1 MQKNW
6 ASIIVVFCVAVLVFA
21 GVLAFAN
28 QADENKTPMVPVN
41 YMQSVLSPDMQS
53 EIEAFIIT
61 RTDAIKLEMENRL
74 AEFSATI
81 DSKLAGVQSPP
92 SGQTQTPPEQNTPQD
107 TTPQVTTPPPSSSS
121 SQSGSFVLV
130 DVAVGKTLT
139 LGVGAEVLLRIGDAT
154 VAIDGGGGPAL
165 IDMTTGA
172 ELADGA
178 TLEKNHH
185 YLCTIDKRLIKPTSA
200 LKIFVR
206 GTYTVA

>member
-6 ASIIVVFCVAVLVFA
+6 ASIIIVFCVAVLVFA

-74 AEFSATI
+74 AEFRTTI
-81 DSKLAGVQSPP
+81 ENRLAGIETQP
-92 SGQTQTPPEQNTPQD
+92 GEQTQTTPEP
-107 TTPQVTTPPPSSSS
+107 TTPPQTTTPPATTTPPSTSASS
-121 SQSGSFVLV
+121 SFVLV

-139 LGVGAEVLLRIGDAT
+139 LGVGAEALLRIGDAT
-154 VAIDGGGGPAL
+154 VTLDGGGGVAL

-178 TLEKNHH
+178 ALEKNHH

-206 GTYTVA
+206 GSYTVA